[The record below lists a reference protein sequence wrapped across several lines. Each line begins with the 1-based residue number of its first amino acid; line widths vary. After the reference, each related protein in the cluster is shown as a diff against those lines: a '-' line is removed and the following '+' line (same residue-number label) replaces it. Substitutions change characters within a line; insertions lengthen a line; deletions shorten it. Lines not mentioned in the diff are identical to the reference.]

1 MADSQKRKRV
11 KEEEPSG
18 DDALDKKLKTTSAAT
33 DSWFSSSVASGSSLG
48 GGTQQE
54 PRQRSASQSAEPEAE
69 EFARHP
75 VHWLYDTS
83 PVILQVDKTRFKVH
97 KSRLAADSLWFRTL
111 FSRNYAAPG
120 VPLEERD
127 ALKLIVNSV
136 TVIDG
141 VELFVLDPKAKATTV
156 EDLAELLTAM
166 DSAIGYH
173 ETTPQFDTVKKI
185 YRAAHLFFFPA
196 YRKFALA
203 ILTQMFIVNRG
214 ISEEPSPYCA
224 ECVAIGREYKFPV
237 ALMKFAFYDLAR
249 SPPPNPTSTLAA
261 DMKNLKIEDLVR
273 LNNLQKHL
281 SLVWNDISTCY
292 ETTCDVMQCQV
303 CAYTRQLPSFRG
315 VVEEAKKAFPFDP
328 LSAIHILV
336 TQEMKKPCPLAAQA
350 TTQKLNNLRERIW
363 KDMAEWL
370 NLEE

>member
-1 MADSQKRKRV
+1 MEDSLKRKRV
-11 KEEEPSG
+11 KEEDPSG
-18 DDALDKKLKTTSAAT
+18 DDALDKKLKTTSARA
-33 DSWFSSSVASGSSLG
+33 DPWLSSPVASGSSTLAHEN
-48 GGTQQE
+48 E
-54 PRQRSASQSAEPEAE
+54 PRNPSVSQPAEPDTEV
-69 EFARHP
+69 FVRHHT
-75 VHWLYDTS
+75 HWIYDTS
-83 PVILQVDKTRFKVH
+83 PVILQVHKTRFKVH
-97 KSRLAADSLWFRTL
+97 KSRLAKDSLWFRTL

-120 VPLEERD
+120 VPPEERD
-127 ALKLIVNSV
+127 VLELIGNSA
-136 TVIDG
+136 TVVDG

-166 DSAIGYH
+166 DSAIGYY
-173 ETTPQFDTVKKI
+173 ETTPQFQTVKKI
-185 YRAAHLFFFPA
+185 YRAAHLFYFPT

-203 ILTQMFIVNRG
+203 ILRQMFIANRG

-237 ALMKFAFYDLAR
+237 ALMKCAFYDLAR

-292 ETTCDVMQCQV
+292 ETTCDVMQCQA

-328 LSAIHILV
+328 LSAIQILV

-350 TTQKLNNLRERIW
+350 TTQKLNGLREKIW